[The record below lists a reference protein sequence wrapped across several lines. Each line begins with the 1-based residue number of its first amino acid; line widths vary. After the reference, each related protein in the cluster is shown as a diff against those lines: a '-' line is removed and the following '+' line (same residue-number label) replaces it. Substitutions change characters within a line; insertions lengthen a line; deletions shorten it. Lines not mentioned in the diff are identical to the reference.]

1 MRIAV
6 TTSTFA
12 EHDEEP
18 LLLLRAGNAE
28 IVANPYR
35 RTLTEA
41 EAADI
46 LRDCAGVVAGTE
58 PLTAGVMDAAPG
70 LKVISRCGSGL
81 DTVDLRAAQARGIQ
95 VRNTPLAPVAAVA
108 ELTLALA
115 LDLSRRI
122 TRMDRELRAGTWK
135 KRMGRLLAGKRVGIF
150 GFGRIGRKVAALF
163 TLMGCETAFHDPGV
177 SGDAG
182 CKRMEADDLVA
193 WADVVT
199 LHCPPRPDGFPLLD
213 AAMLERMNDG
223 ALLVNAARGG
233 LVDET
238 ALARALRDGK
248 LAGAALDV
256 FAREPYPPDGPLASL
271 PNVILTPHI
280 GAYAAE
286 TRAAMETESVRNL
299 LAVLHGAAGVRLT
312 PAKAG
317 HTLPPS
323 PLQGGGKQ
331 VAD

>member
-1 MRIAV
+1 MRVAV

-12 EHDEEP
+12 EYDEEP
-18 LLLLRAGNAE
+18 LLLLRAGNVE
-28 IVANPYR
+28 IVVNPHR
-35 RTLTEA
+35 RTLTET
-41 EAADI
+41 EAADM

-81 DTVDLRAAQARGIQ
+81 DNVDMRAARARGIQ

-122 TRMDRELRAGTWK
+122 TRMDREVRSGIWK
-135 KRMGRLLAGKRVGIF
+135 KHMGRLLAGKRAGIV

-163 TLMGCETAFHDPGV
+163 MLMGCETAFHDPCVPDDGN
-177 SGDAG
+177 
-182 CKRMEADDLVA
+182 CRRMEADDLLA
-193 WADVVT
+193 WADILT
-199 LHCPPRPDGFPLLD
+199 LHCPPQADDRPLLD
-213 AAMLERMNDG
+213 ADRLGRMKDG
-223 ALLVNAARGG
+223 ALLINAARGG

-238 ALARALRDGK
+238 ALAAALQSGK

-256 FAREPYPPDGPLASL
+256 FAREPYPPSGPLASL
-271 PNVILTPHI
+271 PGVILTPHI

-286 TRAAMETESVRNL
+286 TRTAMEAESVRNL
-299 LAVLHGAAGVRLT
+299 LAVLEHSRRAA
-312 PAKAG
+312 
-317 HTLPPS
+317 PS
-323 PLQGGGKQ
+323 PALLRPLRTTPESFLHKKS
-331 VAD
+331 